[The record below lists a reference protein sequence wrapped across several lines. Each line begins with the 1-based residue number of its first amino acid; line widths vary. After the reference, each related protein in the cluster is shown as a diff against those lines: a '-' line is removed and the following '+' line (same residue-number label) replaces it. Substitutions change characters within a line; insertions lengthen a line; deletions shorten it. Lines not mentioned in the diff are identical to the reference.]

1 MDVWSHEHDSRNRWP
16 RLATQLIARQEVESK
31 ENDYR
36 KKPG

>member
-1 MDVWSHEHDSRNRWP
+1 MDVWSHEHDSRNGWP
-16 RLATQLIARQEVESK
+16 RLAARLIARQEVGSR